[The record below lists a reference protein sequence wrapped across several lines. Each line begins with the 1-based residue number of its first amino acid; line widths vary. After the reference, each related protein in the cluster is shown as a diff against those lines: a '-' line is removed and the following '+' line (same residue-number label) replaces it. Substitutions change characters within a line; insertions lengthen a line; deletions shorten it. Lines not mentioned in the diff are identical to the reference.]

1 LPEYDTAFALTV
13 HKSQGSE
20 FSEVLLLLPTLPMR
34 VMSREL
40 LYTAVT
46 RAAHRVTIAGSAAVF
61 EAGCL
66 TRSVRFSGLG
76 ESLRNRSEG

>member
-1 LPEYDTAFALTV
+1 
-13 HKSQGSE
+13 
-20 FSEVLLLLPTLPMR
+20 MR